1 MERRPASHQDDSVE
15 YGSIDNNSRDDL
27 KLNDKDINNSMVV
40 RETSSSPDNK
50 QDIQA
55 SGSVALKNQINNN
68 S

>member
-50 QDIQA
+50 QDI
-55 SGSVALKNQINNN
+55 
-68 S
+68 